1 MKEDINIS
9 SYFDTKGEGIKI
21 KQAKLKKLNEEF
33 KFN

>member
-21 KQAKLKKLNEEF
+21 KQVKLKKL
-33 KFN
+33 K